1 MVRTDAIKLLEKEQF
16 EKYNLL
22 EFRKD
27 APNEI
32 VLKKMGNRYFVYET
46 NEKGEQQ
53 EDAICCLTEEEGIEK
68 FLEHLYARE
77 GLELPDSLY

>member
-1 MVRTDAIKLLEKEQF
+1 MVRTDAKRLLEKEQLQR
-16 EKYNLL
+16 YNLL

-32 VLKKMGNRYFVYET
+32 VLKKIGNRYFVYET
-46 NEKGEQQ
+46 NEKSERQ
-53 EDAICCLTEEEGIEK
+53 EEIACCLTEEEGIEK
-68 FLEHLYARE
+68 FLEYLYERE